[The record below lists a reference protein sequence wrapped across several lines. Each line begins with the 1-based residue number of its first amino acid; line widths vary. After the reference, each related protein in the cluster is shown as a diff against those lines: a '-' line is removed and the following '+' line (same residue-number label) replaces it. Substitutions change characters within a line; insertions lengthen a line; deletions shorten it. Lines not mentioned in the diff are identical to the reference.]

1 MTNIIKPFVLDK
13 LQTFYINVEGVGQF
27 VIENPKNNG
36 EKIFDRIVDS
46 STSHNLKCMDKQG
59 FSIFI
64 NFVTQDDEEGK
75 MLDADDVQIL
85 YRWLVLQP
93 TEEKIIDEIV
103 DEVSEELGCKT
114 IQNK

>member
-1 MTNIIKPFVLDK
+1 
-13 LQTFYINVEGVGQF
+13 
-27 VIENPKNNG
+27 
-36 EKIFDRIVDS
+36 
-46 STSHNLKCMDKQG
+46 
-59 FSIFI
+59 
-64 NFVTQDDEEGK
+64 

-103 DEVSEELGCKT
+103 DEDAEELGWKQ

>member
-1 MTNIIKPFVLDK
+1 MTNIIKPFVLNK
-13 LQTFYINVEGVGQF
+13 LQTFYINVEGVGWF

-46 STSHNLKCMDKQG
+46 STSHNLKCMVKLG

-85 YRWLVLQP
+85 YRWLVMQP
-93 TEEKIIDEIV
+93 TEEEIIDEIV
-103 DEVSEELGCKT
+103 DEVAEELG
-114 IQNK
+114 

>member
-1 MTNIIKPFVLDK
+1 
-13 LQTFYINVEGVGQF
+13 
-27 VIENPKNNG
+27 
-36 EKIFDRIVDS
+36 
-46 STSHNLKCMDKQG
+46 
-59 FSIFI
+59 
-64 NFVTQDDEEGK
+64 

-85 YRWLVLQP
+85 YRWLVLHP

>member
-1 MTNIIKPFVLDK
+1 MTNIIKPFVLNK

-27 VIENPKNNG
+27 VIENPKDNG

-46 STSHNLKCMDKQG
+46 STSHNLKYMTKSG
-59 FSIFI
+59 FFIFI
-64 NFVTQDDEEGK
+64 VFVTQDDKDGK

-93 TEEKIIDEIV
+93 NEEEIIDEIV
-103 DEVSEELGCKT
+103 DEVAEELGCKT

>member
-1 MTNIIKPFVLDK
+1 MTNIIKPFILNK

-46 STSHNLKCMDKQG
+46 STSHNLKCMDRSG

-64 NFVTQDDEEGK
+64 DFVTQDDEEGK

-93 TEEKIIDEIV
+93 NEEEIIDEIV

>member
-1 MTNIIKPFVLDK
+1 M
-13 LQTFYINVEGVGQF
+13 
-27 VIENPKNNG
+27 
-36 EKIFDRIVDS
+36 
-46 STSHNLKCMDKQG
+46 
-59 FSIFI
+59 IFI

-93 TEEKIIDEIV
+93 TEEEIIDEIV